1 MRIVLTLCALVLLG
15 VPTPGRSEDIQSL
28 SGTVRTPERPGAR
41 YLDVL
46 RVDGVDHIDVNEV
59 ARLFRGTKYW
69 RAELE
74 KMVLKIE
81 GHRVKLTVGSPYVFV
96 DDRGVNLYS
105 AVRWHDGR
113 IFVPVRLATDVLDIL
128 VAENVSYDRTTRALR
143 ADTGDPNILSLDLQP
158 RQNGT
163 VAELRLSTALTGEL
177 EFPRGD
183 QVVVRVRGGVVSSS
197 IAASVPGRGLIDSL
211 KVRQEAGEAVLTF
224 HLGPRGGNAEL
235 LPRTSPPRLLV
246 VFRNAGG
253 DDIPLPD
260 YEGRGRVRNVRVVVI
275 DPGHGG
281 SDSGVTTATALEKDV
296 TLAISRRL
304 GERLRAAGLTV
315 YFTREGD
322 RFIAP
327 DERASVANSFGP
339 DLIVSVHA
347 NGWFDEAM
355 TGFSVGIARP
365 RMSAGSSEMRA
376 WGDRDRRTAREEEL
390 AAEILAEV
398 MESRLGT
405 PNRGVHKA
413 DYAPI
418 MGADSPAVLV
428 ECGFLTS
435 PVEAAWLTDP
445 DEQTGVAEALAEGI
459 LAWRSQLAVGGAP

>member
-1 MRIVLTLCALVLLG
+1 MRTVLALCALVLLG

-253 DDIPLPD
+253 DDIPLPN
-260 YEGRGRVRNVRVVVI
+260 YEGGARVRDVRVVVI

-315 YFTREGD
+315 HFTREGD
-322 RFIAP
+322 LVRP
-327 DERASVANSFGP
+327 GP
-339 DLIVSVHA
+339 DRV
-347 NGWFDEAM
+347 
-355 TGFSVGIARP
+355 RP
-365 RMSAGSSEMRA
+365 RQRLVRRGDDGVLC
-376 WGDRDRRTAREEEL
+376 GDRAAAHVRGQFRDARLGRPRPAHRPRGGACRRNPRGGDGVAPGNAQPRRPQGGLRADHGGGFARRARGVRL
-390 AAEILAEV
+390 PH
-398 MESRLGT
+398 ESRGG
-405 PNRGVHKA
+405 R
-413 DYAPI
+413 
-418 MGADSPAVLV
+418 LV
-428 ECGFLTS
+428 DRPG
-435 PVEAAWLTDP
+435 
-445 DEQTGVAEALAEGI
+445 
-459 LAWRSQLAVGGAP
+459 